1 MFIDICFL
9 ICFWVIELL
18 LFCLDFGNAAHPNAP
33 LIRHSMKILG
43 KVVSVQLK
51 RDVTTSKDFAPP
63 SEPQFRVHSFCKT
76 LTASDTSTHGGFSV
90 LRRHADEC
98 LPPLV
103 SSLLER
109 IAFLS

>member
-33 LIRHSMKILG
+33 LIRRSLKILG

-51 RDVTTSKDFAPP
+51 VWLLMMRNQIRMRF
-63 SEPQFRVHSFCKT
+63 
-76 LTASDTSTHGGFSV
+76 
-90 LRRHADEC
+90 
-98 LPPLV
+98 LPK
-103 SSLLER
+103 LL
-109 IAFLS
+109 